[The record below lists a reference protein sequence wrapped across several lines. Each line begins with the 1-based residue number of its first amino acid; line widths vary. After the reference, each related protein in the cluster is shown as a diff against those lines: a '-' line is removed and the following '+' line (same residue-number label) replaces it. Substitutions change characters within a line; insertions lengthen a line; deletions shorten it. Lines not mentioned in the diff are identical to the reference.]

1 MRHGVGR
8 QIVKAALL
16 LFTVMLIGACT
27 SNVGGSPVKA
37 EGGPPQ
43 GAIDVDKLDVGPYPT
58 EPRPPL
64 DVAGNPT
71 LGVAIEAQR
80 MANNVI
86 GPWEVDSELTAA
98 FGFGAIVLP
107 NAETLTLIGPGE
119 LAAVAGGHG
128 MINGFASAR
137 TLENKKM
144 LLNAVLRF
152 VDEGSATAAAADLG
166 KTALQ
171 QQGVDGP
178 SQTVPIPNHPDAQAN
193 QYTTIDRI
201 AGKWTAVRS
210 FTAHGPY
217 VLMQLAQATD
227 GLDPALAL
235 VEKAIEMQGPVIDS
249 FRATD
254 PAEFADISLDPTGLL
269 ARTLPVP
276 ENEASPTQNATYEPR
291 GALHFQSDPVRSAKL
306 FDDTGTD
313 LVAMAKTNVYQTE
326 NAEGANG
333 IVDEFFAEVGPTAQP
348 ANPVKNMPDSH
359 CLQLEDKAFYCLA
372 TADKYA
378 IETSGPNLLDTQQQ
392 VAAQYVMLMSG

>member
-8 QIVKAALL
+8 QIIKVALL

-37 EGGPPQ
+37 DGGPPQ

-58 EPRPPL
+58 EPSSP
-64 DVAGNPT
+64 
-71 LGVAIEAQR
+71 LGVAGDPRRGVLIEAQR
-80 MANNVI
+80 MANNVV
-86 GPWEVDSELTAA
+86 GPWEVDSTLTAS
-98 FGFGAIVLP
+98 FGFGAMVLP
-107 NAETLTLIGPGE
+107 TAEALALIGPGE

-128 MINGFASAR
+128 LINGFASAR
-137 TLENKKM
+137 VGENKKM

-152 VDEGSATAAAADLG
+152 GDEGSAAAAATDLG

-178 SQTVPIPNHPDAQAN
+178 AQTVPIPNHPDAQAN

-210 FTAHGPY
+210 FTAHGQY
-217 VLMQLAQATD
+217 VLMQLAQATE

-235 VEKAIEMQGPVIDS
+235 VVKAIELQGPAIDD

-254 PAEFADISLDPTGLL
+254 PSEFADISIDPTGLL
-269 ARTLPVP
+269 ARTLPMP
-276 ENEASPTQNATYEPR
+276 EQEATPTQNATYEPR

-306 FDDTGTD
+306 FEETRTD
-313 LVAMAKTNVYQTE
+313 LVAMAKTNVYQTDDVK
-326 NAEGANG
+326 GAAG
-333 IVDEFFAEVGPTAQP
+333 IVNEFFAELEPTSQP
-348 ANPVKNMPDSH
+348 ANPVNNMPDSR
-359 CLQLEDKAFYCLA
+359 CLRLEDKAFYCLA
-372 TADKYA
+372 TADRYA

>member
-1 MRHGVGR
+1 MAVP
-8 QIVKAALL
+8 
-16 LFTVMLIGACT
+16 LFAVMLIGACT

-37 EGGPPQ
+37 DGGPPQ

-58 EPRPPL
+58 EPSSP
-64 DVAGNPT
+64 
-71 LGVAIEAQR
+71 LGVAGDPRRGVLIEAQR
-80 MANNVI
+80 MANNVV
-86 GPWEVDSELTAA
+86 GPWEVDSTLTAS
-98 FGFGAIVLP
+98 FGFGAMVLP
-107 NAETLTLIGPGE
+107 TAEALALIGPGE

-128 MINGFASAR
+128 LINGFASAR
-137 TLENKKM
+137 VGENKKM

-152 VDEGSATAAAADLG
+152 GDEGSAAAAATDLG

-178 SQTVPIPNHPDAQAN
+178 AQTVPIPNHPDAQAN

-210 FTAHGPY
+210 FTAHGQY
-217 VLMQLAQATD
+217 VLMQLAQATE

-235 VEKAIEMQGPVIDS
+235 VVKAIELQGPAIDD

-254 PAEFADISLDPTGLL
+254 PSEFADISIDPTGLL
-269 ARTLPVP
+269 ARTLPMP
-276 ENEASPTQNATYEPR
+276 EQEATPTQNATYEPR

-306 FDDTGTD
+306 FEETRPDW
-313 LVAMAKTNVYQTE
+313 VARAKTNVYQTDDVK
-326 NAEGANG
+326 GAAG
-333 IVDEFFAEVGPTAQP
+333 IVNEFFAELEPTSQP
-348 ANPVKNMPDSH
+348 ANPVNNMPDSR
-359 CLQLEDKAFYCLA
+359 CLRLEDKAFYCLA
-372 TADKYA
+372 TADRYA